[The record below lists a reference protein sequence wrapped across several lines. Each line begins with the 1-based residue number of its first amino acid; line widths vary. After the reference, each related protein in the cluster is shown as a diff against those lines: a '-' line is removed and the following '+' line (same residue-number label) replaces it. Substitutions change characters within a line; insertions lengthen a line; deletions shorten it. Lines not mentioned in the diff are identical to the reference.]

1 VRYLESYFASTPEG
15 ERRSDVIA
23 TLAGLDSVE
32 EACPEIARSIVQ
44 ELKDQRKCLKLI
56 ASENY
61 CSLPVQ
67 HAMGNWMTDK
77 YSEGIAGRR
86 FYAGC
91 HNVDD
96 VETLAAN
103 ELKKIFGCDHAY
115 VQPHSGIDANL
126 VAFLAVLV
134 HRVQDE
140 EVLRLGKKNVN
151 QLTDEEHEKI
161 RQLMVNQK
169 IMGMALD
176 SGGHLTHGYR
186 LNISSKLFQA
196 ATYDVDP
203 ETELLDYSR
212 LRAQVKEEKPT
223 ILIAGYSAYP
233 RLLDFEKMREIADE
247 VGATL
252 MVDMAHFAGLV
263 AGKALTG
270 VNDPIPYADIVTST
284 THKTMRGPRGGMVL
298 CKEELRES
306 VDKGCPYVLGGPLPH
321 VMAAKAI
328 AFKEANT
335 KDFQTYAA
343 KVITNAQT
351 LADELMAGGCK
362 LFTNGTDNHL
372 IVIDVEKSFGLNG
385 RQAENAL
392 RAGGMLVNRNTVPFD
407 KNGPWYTS
415 GVRIGTPA
423 MTTRGMGSAEMR
435 ETGREIIRLLKGA
448 NPITLKSGKVSKSE
462 VGFDGGILGEA
473 KGNIEAMLTSF
484 PLYPEIDVEKS
495 NEESNNE
502 RKPKESEHAHG

>member
-1 VRYLESYFASTPEG
+1 MGFLAQYFAKTPDQ
-15 ERRSDVIA
+15 ERRLDVTA
-23 TLAGLDSVE
+23 ALANLDSIE
-32 EACPEIARSIVQ
+32 QACPEVAAAVVK
-44 ELKDQRKCLKLI
+44 ELRDQRACLKLI

-67 HAMGNWMTDK
+67 QAMGNWMTDK
-77 YSEGIAGRR
+77 YSEGVSGRR

-91 HNVDD
+91 ANVDA
-96 VETLAAN
+96 VEDLAAE
-103 ELKKIFGCDHAY
+103 ELKKIFGADHAY
-115 VQPHSGIDANL
+115 VQPHSGVDANL

-151 QLTDEEHEKI
+151 ELTGEEHEKV

-169 IMGMALD
+169 LMGMALD

-186 LNISSKLFQA
+186 MNISSKLFQT
-196 ATYDVDP
+196 ATYDVNP

-212 LRAQVKEEKPT
+212 LRSQVLEEKPT

-252 MVDMAHFAGLV
+252 MVDMAHFSGLV

-270 VNDPIPYADIVTST
+270 VNDPMPYADIVTST

-298 CKEELRES
+298 CKEALRES

-335 KDFQTYAA
+335 PNFQAYAKNVIANA
-343 KVITNAQT
+343 KA
-351 LADELMAGGCK
+351 LADELMKNGAK

-372 IVIDVEKSFGLNG
+372 VVVDVATSFGING

-392 RAGGMLVNRNTVPFD
+392 LAAGMLVNRNTIPFD

-415 GVRIGTPA
+415 GIRLGTPA
-423 MTTRGMGSAEMR
+423 LTTRGMGEAEMR
-435 ETGREIIRLLKGA
+435 VVAREIVRLLKGA
-448 NPITLKSGKVSKSE
+448 KPATTPSGKESKKE
-462 VGFDGGILGEA
+462 VTFDDALLNEA
-473 KGNIEAMLTSF
+473 KRNIGELLDAF
-484 PLYPEIDVEKS
+484 PLYPEIAIEKS
-495 NEESNNE
+495 DAAGNNAVQ
-502 RKPKESEHAHG
+502 KENARGL